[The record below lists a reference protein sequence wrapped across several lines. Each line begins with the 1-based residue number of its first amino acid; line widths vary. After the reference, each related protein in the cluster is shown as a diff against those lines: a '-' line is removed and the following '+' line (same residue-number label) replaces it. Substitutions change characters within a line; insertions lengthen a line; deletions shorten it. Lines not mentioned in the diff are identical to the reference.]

1 MKVNHLL
8 GNDWEIMWGENKA
21 LTIDVIQKSTKL
33 AWRASSWPLALW
45 SWPNLQIWWTQ
56 TCSVWCWW
64 VDQSWKPTRL

>member
-33 AWRASSWPLALW
+33 A
-45 SWPNLQIWWTQ
+45 
-56 TCSVWCWW
+56 
-64 VDQSWKPTRL
+64 